1 MDEFKWNN
9 DEFKNEDIIL
19 NEDEEIIEP
28 VFIDE
33 RPKKSKRKFGMGTL
47 ALCVVLTMIIS
58 VSGYALVNPVIENFV
73 ENTKNRTITMEKTPT
88 PDKSA
93 TASPMVKTEAGEK
106 MEIPDIAD
114 KVGPA
119 VVGVINK
126 TTYSNSFPYSYYY
139 PGYYQDNTQTE
150 IQQGSGSG
158 IIISEDGYVVTN
170 QHVVEGATSLSV
182 ILSTG
187 QEYTATLKGSDARTD
202 LALLKIEGEN
212 FPYATFGD
220 SSVLRVGE
228 LCVAIG
234 NPLGQELAGTVTVGY
249 ISALNRS
256 VTIDNK
262 TLTLIQTDAAIN
274 PGNSG
279 GALVNQ
285 YGQVIGINTAKIS
298 SSNLEG
304 LGFAIPT
311 SEATPI
317 ISDLMKSGYVKGRPV
332 IGISGSAITKQQA
345 ERYNLVEGVYVYS
358 MSVNSPANLA
368 GIKVGDI
375 VVECEGKKVTTV
387 DELNDI
393 KNKYKPGDTI
403 KLKVYRGG
411 KYVDIALILAE
422 EMPQ

>member
-9 DEFKNEDIIL
+9 DEFKDEDIIL
-19 NEDEEIIEP
+19 NETENSIVP
-28 VFIDE
+28 VVVTE
-33 RPKKSKRKFGMGTL
+33 KKKAKRKVGMGTL
-47 ALCVVLTMIIS
+47 AVCIVLTMIIS
-58 VSGYALVNPVIENFV
+58 VSGYALVNPVIENFM
-73 ENTKNRTITMEKTPT
+73 ENSKNRTITMEKTP
-88 PDKSA
+88 PSDKNA
-93 TASPMVKTEAGEK
+93 VASPIVQTESGDK

-126 TTYSNSFPYSYYY
+126 TTYANSFPYSYYN
-139 PGYYQDNTQTE
+139 PGYYHDNTQTE

-220 SSVLRVGE
+220 SNALRVGE

-317 ISDLMKSGYVKGRPV
+317 ISDLMQAGYVKGRPV

-411 KYVDIALILAE
+411 KYVNIALILAE
-422 EMPQ
+422 EIPQ

>member
-1 MDEFKWNN
+1 MNEFKWNE
-9 DEFKNEDIIL
+9 DDFEKDII
-19 NEDEEIIEP
+19 EEEQ
-28 VFIDE
+28 
-33 RPKKSKRKFGMGTL
+33 PKKEKRKFGIKTL
-47 ALCVVLTMIIS
+47 AASIALTMVIS
-58 VSGYALVNPVIENFV
+58 ISGYALLNPAITKFV
-73 ENTKNRTITMEKTPT
+73 EGFSKNNSVAIKQNDESINKALENITPNAVATPLNQTPT
-88 PDKSA
+88 
-93 TASPMVKTEAGEK
+93 GEK

-126 TTYSNSFPYSYYY
+126 TTYANSFPYSYYGFA
-139 PGYYQDNTQTE
+139 PDGTQTE
-150 IQQGSGSG
+150 IEQGSGSG
-158 IIISEDGYVVTN
+158 ILISADGYVVTN
-170 QHVVEGATSLSV
+170 HHVVEGATSLSV

-187 QEYTATLKGSDARTD
+187 TEYTATLIGSDERTD
-202 LALLKIEGEN
+202 LALLKIEGDS

-220 SSVLRVGE
+220 SNALRVGE

-311 SEATPI
+311 AEATPI
-317 ISDLMKSGYVKGRPV
+317 LSDLMQSGYVKGRPV
-332 IGISGSAITKQQA
+332 IGISGSAITAQQA
-345 ERYNLVEGVYVYS
+345 KRYGLVEGVYVYS
-358 MSVNSPANLA
+358 MSAGSPANLS

-375 VVECEGKKVTTV
+375 ITECNGTKVKTV
-387 DELNDI
+387 DELNNI
-393 KNKYKPGDTI
+393 KNQYKPGDTI
-403 KLKVYRGG
+403 NLKVYRGG
-411 KYVDIALILAE
+411 QNVDIALILAE
-422 EMPQ
+422 EMPN

>member
-1 MDEFKWNN
+1 
-9 DEFKNEDIIL
+9 
-19 NEDEEIIEP
+19 
-28 VFIDE
+28 
-33 RPKKSKRKFGMGTL
+33 
-47 ALCVVLTMIIS
+47 
-58 VSGYALVNPVIENFV
+58 
-73 ENTKNRTITMEKTPT
+73 
-88 PDKSA
+88 
-93 TASPMVKTEAGEK
+93 MVQTEAGKK

-202 LALLKIEGEN
+202 LALLKIDGEN

-220 SSVLRVGE
+220 SNALRVGE

-317 ISDLMKSGYVKGRPV
+317 ISDLMQSGYVKGRPV

-375 VVECEGKKVTTV
+375 VVECENKKVTTV

-411 KYVDIALILAE
+411 KYVDVALILAE
-422 EMPQ
+422 EIPQ